1 MPYELHPTFVRR
13 LSDGATIP
21 IAEGNRDYN
30 EYLAWVAEGNTPLDP
45 PPPPVV
51 IPQVVS
57 PFQARAALDGWQM
70 LETVEAIM
78 ADPATPKITRMA
90 WESAQE
96 FRRTSPTV
104 LQMGAA
110 LGLTEAQ
117 LDELF
122 VIARGIEA

>member
-1 MPYELHPTFVRR
+1 MYELHSNFVRR
-13 LSDGATIP
+13 LADGAFIP
-21 IAEGNRDYN
+21 LADGNRDYEKYKAWLADGN
-30 EYLAWVAEGNTPLDP
+30 EPSLP
-45 PPPPVV
+45 PVPPPV
-51 IPQVVS
+51 IPQAVS

-70 LETVEAIM
+70 LDTVEAM
-78 ADPATPKITRMA
+78 MTDPATPKITRMA

-117 LDELF
+117 LDDLF
-122 VIARGIEA
+122 VIAAGIEA